1 MVVKK
6 SLAINL
12 FPQEDIMKIYAIN
25 GGPRKKF
32 NTAKLL
38 QSALDGAAAA
48 PCSETVE
55 TEMIHLHDLNYKGC
69 VSCFSC
75 KRVGGKSYGHC
86 AVKDDLAPVL
96 EKLSQADGLIFGSP
110 IYFGNVTGMM
120 RSFLE
125 RLMFPFFVYDKDYS
139 SLAPK
144 RMPTAFIYPMNV
156 SSEEME
162 QYGYLQNLKG
172 METFVGRLFGEPQ
185 VQHAHNTY
193 QFDDYSK
200 YVCERFSEPEKAAY
214 RDAHFPQDLEQAR
227 RIGAAMVAAAK

>member
-6 SLAINL
+6 SLVINL

-38 QSALDGAAAA
+38 QAALDGAAAA
-48 PCSETVE
+48 PCNETVE
-55 TEMIHLHDLNYKGC
+55 TEMIHLYDLTYKGC

-75 KRVGGKSYGHC
+75 KRKGGKSYGHC
-86 AVKDDLAPVL
+86 AVKDDLTPLL
-96 EKLSQADGLIFGSP
+96 EKLAQADGLIIGSP
-110 IYFGNVTGMM
+110 IYFGNVTGML

-144 RMPTAFIYPMNV
+144 RMPTAFIYAMNV
-156 SSEEME
+156 SSAEME

-185 VQHAHNTY
+185 VLHACNTY

-200 YVCERFSEPEKAAY
+200 YECERFSESDKAAH
-214 RDAHFPQDLEQAR
+214 RAVQFPKDLEQAR
-227 RIGAAMVAAAK
+227 KIGASMVAASK

>member
-6 SLAINL
+6 SLVINL

-38 QSALDGAAAA
+38 QAALDDAAAA

-120 RSFLE
+120 RACC
-125 RLMFPFFVYDKDYS
+125 FP
-139 SLAPK
+139 SLCTTRSIAHSRP
-144 RMPTAFIYPMNV
+144 NV
-156 SSEEME
+156 CP
-162 QYGYLQNLKG
+162 
-172 METFVGRLFGEPQ
+172 RPLFTP
-185 VQHAHNTY
+185 
-193 QFDDYSK
+193 
-200 YVCERFSEPEKAAY
+200 
-214 RDAHFPQDLEQAR
+214 
-227 RIGAAMVAAAK
+227 

>member
-1 MVVKK
+1 
-6 SLAINL
+6 
-12 FPQEDIMKIYAIN
+12 MKIYAIN

-32 NTAKLL
+32 NTVKLL
-38 QSALDGAAAA
+38 QAALDGAAAA
-48 PCSETVE
+48 PCSEAVE
-55 TEMIHLHDLNYKGC
+55 TEMIHLYDLNYKGC

-75 KRVGGKSYGHC
+75 KRLGGKSYGHC

-125 RLMFPFFVYDKDYS
+125 RLLFPFFVYDKEYS

-162 QYGYLQNLKG
+162 QYGYSRTSREWNPLWVAFL
-172 METFVGRLFGEPQ
+172 
-185 VQHAHNTY
+185 A
-193 QFDDYSK
+193 S
-200 YVCERFSEPEKAAY
+200 
-214 RDAHFPQDLEQAR
+214 R
-227 RIGAAMVAAAK
+227 RCSMRTIPTSLTTTASTSANGSPSRKRPLIAMRIFRKTWKMPAV